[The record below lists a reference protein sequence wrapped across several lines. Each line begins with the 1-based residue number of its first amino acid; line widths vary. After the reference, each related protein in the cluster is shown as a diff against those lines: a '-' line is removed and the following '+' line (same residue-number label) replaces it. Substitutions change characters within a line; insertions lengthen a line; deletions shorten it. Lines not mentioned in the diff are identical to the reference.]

1 MYISLVSC
9 IHCNRSKDWL
19 KGSRPRHVLPWM
31 MDACATSLLIAPV
44 LFTCPCAAVSL
55 LSINVLHAQ
64 GLAGLR
70 HASCELD
77 AQIRPLVNNCMW
89 TLRMKWTSR
98 LGGSELP
105 SWWLAHKLVERLSL
119 TSTEIGERL
128 LVWASLVAQLVKNLP
143 AVQETWVR
151 SLGWEDPW
159 RREWLPTSVFW
170 PEELHGQRSLAGYSP
185 WGCKELDVTELL
197 TLAHFYWC
205 KIIRDLS
212 FQICL
217 TTLHNKLTRYNGM
230 LEDSNNKW
238 KHYLLHKRKTVETY
252 HDWWK

>member
-1 MYISLVSC
+1 MCYTGWWMRVERLSWLLLCCSL
-9 IHCNRSKDWL
+9 
-19 KGSRPRHVLPWM
+19 
-31 MDACATSLLIAPV
+31 APV
-44 LFTCPCAAVSL
+44 LLFPFCVALSL
-55 LSINVLHAQ
+55 LSINVLHGQ
-64 GLAGLR
+64 GFAGLR

-119 TSTEIGERL
+119 ISTEIGWMFIGMGFPCGSAGKESACSAGDL
-128 LVWASLVAQLVKNLP
+128 GLIPGVG
-143 AVQETWVR
+143 R
-151 SLGWEDPW
+151 SLEKGMATHSSILAW
-159 RREWLPTSVFW
+159 RTPRT
-170 PEELHGQRSLAGYSP
+170 EEPGRLQSMGLQRATHNWTTNP
-185 WGCKELDVTELL
+185 RT
-197 TLAHFYWC
+197 FYWC
-205 KIIRDLS
+205 KITRDLS